1 MKQGKGK
8 NNQFK
13 EVKITTNPIPGEP
26 AIVEAIKVDGTLAKL
41 SRNER
46 KILSSYKSATYVED
60 IVKTFGNPRILADGF
75 CVYKDSICKFTYTNK
90 RLTGA

>member
-13 EVKITTNPIPGEP
+13 EVRITTNTIQGEP

-46 KILSSYKSATYVED
+46 KILASYKSKTYVEN
-60 IVKTFGNPRILADGF
+60 IIKTFGNPNILADGF
-75 CVYKDSICKFTYTNK
+75 CVYKDSICKFTYTK
-90 RLTGA
+90 

>member
-13 EVKITTNPIPGEP
+13 QVNITTNTIQGEP

-46 KILSSYKSATYVED
+46 KILASYKSKTYRRHSQNIRE
-60 IVKTFGNPRILADGF
+60 
-75 CVYKDSICKFTYTNK
+75 SEYTC
-90 RLTGA
+90 RWLLCI